1 MAKAT
6 YYIRIDTYWQNSA
19 DSFVGPF
26 ASRDE
31 AQAEIESAMDDG
43 KVCMAYHMAAD
54 IKSGIRVHE
63 VLSKTQAKRQG
74 MTAGQ
79 CGEGNMIGKRIP
91 RNTGELSRM
100 KQLD

>member
-31 AQAEIESAMDDG
+31 AQAEIESAMDD
-43 KVCMAYHMAAD
+43 ARSAWP
-54 IKSGIRVHE
+54 ITW
-63 VLSKTQAKRQG
+63 LPT
-74 MTAGQ
+74 
-79 CGEGNMIGKRIP
+79 
-91 RNTGELSRM
+91 SRAVFASTRS
-100 KQLD
+100 